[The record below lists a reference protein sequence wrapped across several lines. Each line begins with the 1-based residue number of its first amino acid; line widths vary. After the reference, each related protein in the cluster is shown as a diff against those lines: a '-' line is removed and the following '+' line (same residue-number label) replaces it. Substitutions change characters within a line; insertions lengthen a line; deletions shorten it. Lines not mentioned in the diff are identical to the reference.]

1 MAPTPPN
8 VRSAPAEPGRP
19 STRRLARCELFG
31 SHHQLDARVDPELLV
46 DLMEMKLHRAHRD
59 RQITG
64 DALVGQAAR
73 REARY
78 LELLRRERFRRLVDV
93 NVEWM
98 HRRRPLI
105 GTAPG
110 SRPAPSWLRP
120 AAPSPFAARSR
131 ASPSYTS
138 PMSARLP
145 DCGVARTGICVPQS

>member
-46 DLMEMKLHRAHRD
+46 DLMEMQLHRAHRD

-73 REARY
+73 REARD
-78 LELLRRERFRRLVDV
+78 LELLRRERFGRLVDV

-98 HRRRPLI
+98 HRRSSLI

-120 AAPSPFAARSR
+120 AGPSPFAARSR
-131 ASPSYTS
+131 ASRN
-138 PMSARLP
+138 SAAPRP
-145 DCGVARTGICVPQS
+145 GRRP